1 MHYWQGDFDGN
12 TCVPAGSPVSHEL
25 GPCSTTLTFPVRAN
39 MLCTGPLPRRTEP
52 GDARFES
59 HACALT
65 TPSDLLEVK
74 IPNIPALHVYSR
86 VMIGLSTRLPA
97 NAATGYNASTERLRQ
112 FNLIKVTATSQ
123 VLDVHSRLTSLFLA
137 Y

>member
-1 MHYWQGDFDGN
+1 MHYRQGDFDGN
-12 TCVPAGSPVSHEL
+12 TCVPADSPVSHDS

-39 MLCTGPLPRRTEP
+39 MSCTGPLPRRTEP

-74 IPNIPALHVYSR
+74 IPNIPALHIYFR
-86 VMIGLSTRLPA
+86 IMIGLSTRLPA
-97 NAATGYNASTERLRQ
+97 NAPTGYNVSTEHPRQ
-112 FNLIKVTATSQ
+112 SNLINVTATS
-123 VLDVHSRLTSLFLA
+123 
-137 Y
+137 